1 MKRVTLLVVSLLAM
15 IVTSCASIY
24 VTTDYDSQTDFST
37 YKTFAFFKEG
47 VDKAEISD
55 LDKKR
60 ILRAIEANFSQRGMT
75 LSETPDILVHIFT
88 RERENIDV
96 YDNYSPYYWG
106 WGIGYGPFW
115 GGANYSVSRNSEG
128 ILYIEIIDAQKKELI
143 WQGKGVGYLPQ
154 NRERKEEAI
163 KNFVNK
169 ILEEYPNKNK

>member
-1 MKRVTLLVVSLLAM
+1 MKKVTLLVVSLLAM

-60 ILRAIEANFSQRGMT
+60 ILRAIEANLSQRGMT
-75 LSETPDILVHIFT
+75 LSETPDILVNIFT

-96 YDNYSPYYWG
+96 YDNYSPY
-106 WGIGYGPFW
+106 
-115 GGANYSVSRNSEG
+115 
-128 ILYIEIIDAQKKELI
+128 
-143 WQGKGVGYLPQ
+143 
-154 NRERKEEAI
+154 
-163 KNFVNK
+163 
-169 ILEEYPNKNK
+169 

>member
-60 ILRAIEANFSQRGMT
+60 ILRAIEANLSQRGMT
-75 LSETPDILVHIFT
+75 LSETPDILVNIFT
-88 RERENIDV
+88 REREN
-96 YDNYSPYYWG
+96 
-106 WGIGYGPFW
+106 
-115 GGANYSVSRNSEG
+115 